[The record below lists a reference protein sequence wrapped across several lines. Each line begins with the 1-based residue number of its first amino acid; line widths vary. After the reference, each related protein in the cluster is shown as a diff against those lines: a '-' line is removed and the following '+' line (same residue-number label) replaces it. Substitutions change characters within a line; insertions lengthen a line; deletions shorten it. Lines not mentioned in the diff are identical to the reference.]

1 MIVVY
6 LPHKPKQRLHYQME
20 TIYLC
25 IVIFLFA
32 LAIFDLTVGVS
43 NDAVNFLNSAIGSK
57 TASFKAI
64 IFIAAIGVFAGASMS
79 NGMMDIARH
88 GMFNPQYFTFQEL
101 MYLFMAVI
109 VADIILLDTFNSL
122 GLPTSTTVSMVFELL
137 GATFCLA
144 MIKVYSDQTD
154 VPFADHINTDKA
166 LTVIIGIFLSV
177 AIAFFFGSIVQW
189 ISRVIFTFKYTRNLK
204 WKIGI
209 FGGFAITSIIYF
221 MLIKGLKDNTLMT
234 ADTKTFI
241 EENTWTL
248 MLCSFVGFTLL
259 MQVLHFFKINVF
271 KIVVML
277 GTFSLAMAFAGNDLV
292 NFIGVPLAG
301 YESYGYF
308 IEEGCNLNMPM
319 NRLNDPH
326 TTPIYFL
333 IIAGVIMVV
342 ALATSKKAHNVVKTS
357 VDLARQDG
365 GDEMFGSS
373 KAARRLVRTSNN
385 IGNWFINVTPARVRH
400 WINNRFD
407 TTESDMPEGAAFD
420 LVRASV
426 NLVLAG
432 LLVALGTSMKLPLST
447 TYVTFMVAMGSSLAD
462 RAWSRES
469 AVFRITG
476 VISVIGGW
484 LITAGAAFT
493 ISSIMVIAMYFGG
506 IYVTIAIAAVAIGIL
521 VHSNVKFSKKGTKD
535 TKSDE
540 IFHEMAVC
548 KDRQRTFDL
557 LQQHI
562 ALSQADF
569 MRYICKTYTD
579 VTEGFLNEEL
589 KPMRKAYQSLPKEKA
604 LLKSIRRKHTLGI
617 RRIEPHLAIEN
628 NTWLHLSYNNSQQ
641 MVYCLM
647 RMTEPCLEHV
657 DNNFAPLSDDLK
669 AQFIPVRDKI
679 SELLTRSLSAIE
691 TEDYDLT
698 VAIRNESD
706 EMKATLSNMR
716 KALINHIH
724 EDMDNYSVIYVYLN
738 ILQESQE
745 MISSLRHMLRAVR
758 KIEREN

>member
-1 MIVVY
+1 
-6 LPHKPKQRLHYQME
+6 ME
-20 TIYLC
+20 SIYLC

-57 TASFKAI
+57 AASFKAI
-64 IFIAAIGVFAGASMS
+64 ICVAAIGVFAGASMS

-109 VADIILLDTFNSL
+109 VTDIILLDTFNSL

-137 GATFCLA
+137 GATFCLS
-144 MIKVYSDQTD
+144 MIKVFSGSTE

-166 LTVIIGIFLSV
+166 LTVILGIFLSV
-177 AIAFFFGSIVQW
+177 AIAFFFGSVVQW
-189 ISRVIFTFKYTRNLK
+189 ISRVIFTFKYKRNLK

-221 MLIKGLKDNTLMT
+221 MLFKGLKDNALMT
-234 ADTKTFI
+234 EDTKAFI
-241 EENTWTL
+241 TENTWTI
-248 MLCSFVGFTLL
+248 MLCCFVGFSIL
-259 MQVLHFFKINVF
+259 MQILHFLRVNVF
-271 KIVVML
+271 KIVVLL

-301 YESYGYF
+301 FESYGYF
-308 IEEGCNLNMPM
+308 IEEGGDMNMSM
-319 NRLNDPH
+319 QRLKDPH
-326 TTPIYFL
+326 VTPIYFL
-333 IIAGVIMVV
+333 IIAGTIMVV
-342 ALATSKKAHNVVKTS
+342 ALATSKKAHNVIKTS

-385 IGNWFINVTPARVRH
+385 IGNWFINVTPASVRH

-407 TTESDMPEGAAFD
+407 TSDSDMPEGAAFD

-484 LITAGAAFT
+484 LITAGVAFT
-493 ISSIMVIAMYFGG
+493 IACVMASAMYFGG
-506 IYVTIAIAAVAIGIL
+506 IWVTIAIAAVAIGFL
-521 VHSNVKFSKKGTKD
+521 VHSNLKFGKKSSKD
-535 TKSDE
+535 TRSDE

-557 LQQHI
+557 LQEHI

-569 MRYICKTYTD
+569 MRYICQTYTD

-641 MVYCLM
+641 MIYCLM

-657 DNNFAPLSDDLK
+657 DNNFAPLSDELK
-669 AQFIPVRDKI
+669 SQFIPVRDHI
-679 SELLTRSLSAIE
+679 SQILLQSLNAIE
-691 TEDYDLT
+691 TKDYDQT
-698 VAIRNESD
+698 ISIRNECD
-706 EMKATLSNMR
+706 EMKAQLSSMR
-716 KALINHIH
+716 KALVNHIH
-724 EDMDNYSVIYVYLN
+724 EDMENYAVIYVYLN

-745 MISSLRHMLRAVR
+745 MISSLRHMLRAIR

>member
-1 MIVVY
+1 
-6 LPHKPKQRLHYQME
+6 ME

-25 IVIFLFA
+25 IVIFIFA

-57 TASFKAI
+57 AASFKAI
-64 IFIAAIGVFAGASMS
+64 IAIASIGVFAGASMS

-88 GMFNPQYFTFQEL
+88 GMFNPQYFEFQEL

-137 GATFCLA
+137 GATCCIA
-144 MIKVYSDQTD
+144 MIKVFSGNTD
-154 VPFADHINTDKA
+154 IPFADHINTDKA
-166 LTVIIGIFLSV
+166 LTVILGIFISV

-189 ISRVIFTFKYTRNLK
+189 ISRLIFTFKYKRGLT

-209 FGGFAITSIIYF
+209 YGGFAITAIIYF
-221 MLIKGLKDNTLMT
+221 MLIKGLKDNALMT
-234 ADTKTFI
+234 AEIKQYISD
-241 EENTWTL
+241 NTWTI
-248 MLCSFVGFTLL
+248 MLCCFVGFSIL
-259 MQVLHFFKINVF
+259 MQILHFFKINVL
-271 KIVVML
+271 KIIVML
-277 GTFSLAMAFAGNDLV
+277 GTFALAMAFAGNDLV

-301 YESYGYF
+301 FESFGYF
-308 IEEGCNLNMPM
+308 IDGGGDVNMTMNKLNE
-319 NRLNDPH
+319 PH
-326 TTPIYFL
+326 VTPIYFL
-333 IIAGVIMVV
+333 IIAGTIMVF

-385 IGNWFINVTPARVRH
+385 IGNWFINVTPAKVRH
-400 WINNRFD
+400 WINKRFD

-420 LVRASV
+420 LIRASV

-493 ISSIMVIAMYFGG
+493 LAAIMALAMFYGG
-506 IYVTIAIAAVAIGIL
+506 IWVTIGIAIVAIGIL
-521 VHSNVKFSKKGTKD
+521 VHSNIKFGKKRSKD
-535 TKSDE
+535 TRSDE

-557 LQQHI
+557 LQEHI

-569 MRYICKTYTD
+569 MRYICQTYTD
-579 VTEGFLNEEL
+579 VTDGFLNEEL

-628 NTWLHLSYNNSQQ
+628 NTWLHLAYNNSQQ

-657 DNNFAPLSDDLK
+657 DNNFAPLSEELRN
-669 AQFIPVRDKI
+669 QFIPVRDQI
-679 SELLTRSLSAIE
+679 SNILKQSLETIE
-691 TEDYDLT
+691 TKSYDKAI
-698 VAIRNESD
+698 AIRSECD
-706 EMKATLSNMR
+706 EMKAQLSAMR
-716 KALINHIH
+716 KALVNHIH

-758 KIEREN
+758 KIEREV

>member
-1 MIVVY
+1 
-6 LPHKPKQRLHYQME
+6 
-20 TIYLC
+20 
-25 IVIFLFA
+25 
-32 LAIFDLTVGVS
+32 
-43 NDAVNFLNSAIGSK
+43 
-57 TASFKAI
+57 
-64 IFIAAIGVFAGASMS
+64 
-79 NGMMDIARH
+79 
-88 GMFNPQYFTFQEL
+88 
-101 MYLFMAVI
+101 
-109 VADIILLDTFNSL
+109 
-122 GLPTSTTVSMVFELL
+122 
-137 GATFCLA
+137 
-144 MIKVYSDQTD
+144 
-154 VPFADHINTDKA
+154 
-166 LTVIIGIFLSV
+166 
-177 AIAFFFGSIVQW
+177 
-189 ISRVIFTFKYTRNLK
+189 
-204 WKIGI
+204 
-209 FGGFAITSIIYF
+209 
-221 MLIKGLKDNTLMT
+221 
-234 ADTKTFI
+234 
-241 EENTWTL
+241 
-248 MLCSFVGFTLL
+248 
-259 MQVLHFFKINVF
+259 
-271 KIVVML
+271 ML
-277 GTFSLAMAFAGNDLV
+277 GTFALAMAFAGNDLV

-301 YESYGYF
+301 FESFGYF
-308 IEEGCNLNMPM
+308 IDGGGDVNMTMNKLNE
-319 NRLNDPH
+319 PH
-326 TTPIYFL
+326 VTPIYFL
-333 IIAGVIMVV
+333 IIAGTIMVF

-385 IGNWFINVTPARVRH
+385 IGNWFINVTPAKVRH
-400 WINNRFD
+400 WINKRFD

-420 LVRASV
+420 LIRASV

-447 TYVTFMVAMGSSLAD
+447 TYVTFMVAMGTSLAD

-484 LITAGAAFT
+484 IITAGAAFT
-493 ISSIMVIAMYFGG
+493 LAALMALAMYYGG
-506 IYVTIAIAAVAIGIL
+506 IWVTIGIAILAIGVL
-521 VHSNVKFSKKGTKD
+521 VHSNIKFGKKKSKD
-535 TKSDE
+535 TRSDE

-557 LQQHI
+557 LQEHI
-562 ALSQADF
+562 ALSQAEF
-569 MRYICKTYTD
+569 MRYICQTYTD

-657 DNNFAPLSDDLK
+657 DNNFAPLSEELK
-669 AQFIPVRDKI
+669 NQFIPIRDQI
-679 SELLTRSLSAIE
+679 SNILTQSLVAIE
-691 TEDYDLT
+691 TKDYDKT
-698 VAIRNESD
+698 IAIRNECD
-706 EMKATLSNMR
+706 ELKAQLSAMR
-716 KALINHIH
+716 KALVNHIH
-724 EDMDNYSVIYVYLN
+724 EDMENYSVIYVYLN